1 MNVYLWCVE
10 MCRHNLEIHHMIS
23 ILIFRQI
30 PHFRLAW
37 REFVGYHSQ
46 PRHGFKSTTVKM
58 LHPRTTIRK
67 DVHGRNSVLASKG
80 HYIFHIKAKLLTP
93 NEYIITLKL

>member
-1 MNVYLWCVE
+1 

-23 ILIFRQI
+23 ILIFRQT